1 MRTSRKLWRPEL
13 CSRRTLHSLPFVII
27 VDLCPCGRRCVAHEA
42 APEARGGDRVQV
54 QRERAEAAGE
64 DCPSS

>member
-1 MRTSRKLWRPEL
+1 MGDQLGVTIPSK
-13 CSRRTLHSLPFVII
+13 TDDVIYEQPLI
-27 VDLCPCGRRCVAHEA
+27 IADLCPGGCRCVAHEA